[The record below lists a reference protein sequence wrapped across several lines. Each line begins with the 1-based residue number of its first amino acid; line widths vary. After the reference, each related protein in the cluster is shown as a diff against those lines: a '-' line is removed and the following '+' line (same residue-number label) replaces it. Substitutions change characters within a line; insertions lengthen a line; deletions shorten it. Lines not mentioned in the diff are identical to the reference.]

1 MKFSIIKEYRF
12 DKDKTVGYLS
22 DFSQF
27 QNEIDNIKL
36 HEETITKNE
45 ISSGVD
51 IDNFEPIV
59 LSLYPE
65 EYLDSQVKTFE
76 TEKLILLDGHH
87 RWKYANKENSV
98 NKLKCILVNFQ
109 DINIKSYLFNINIEK
124 ESFLKYL
131 NEAGYFKSNEGD
143 FGIFFNNEKF
153 INKSKPSLMDLYGF
167 KKIMQNENIISPI
180 LEEVSN
186 SSLLI
191 KFTALTPED
200 LIHIDFILPPKST
213 WITPRL

>member
-1 MKFSIIKEYRF
+1 LKFSIIKEYIF

-22 DFSQF
+22 DFSQY
-27 QNEIDNIKL
+27 QNEVEKIKL
-36 HEETITKNE
+36 HEETIAKNE

-51 IDNFEPIV
+51 IDNFQPIV
-59 LSLYPE
+59 LSLYPD

-98 NKLKCILVNFQ
+98 NKLKCILINFQ
-109 DINIKSYLFNINIEK
+109 DIKIKSYLFSINNEK
-124 ESFLKYL
+124 ESVLKYL
-131 NEAGYFKSNEGD
+131 NEAGYFKSNEGEY
-143 FGIFFNNEKF
+143 GIFFNNEIF

-180 LEEVSN
+180 LEDVSD

-200 LIHIDFILPPKST
+200 LINIDFILPPKST

>member
-1 MKFSIIKEYRF
+1 MKFSIIKEYKF

-22 DFSQF
+22 DFSLF

-98 NKLKCILVNFQ
+98 NKLRCILVNFQ
-109 DINIKSYLFNINIEK
+109 DINIKSYLFSINNEK

-131 NEAGYFKSNEGD
+131 NEAGYFKSNEGEY
-143 FGIFFNNEKF
+143 GIFFNNEIF

-180 LEEVSN
+180 LEDVSD

-200 LIHIDFILPPKST
+200 LINIDFILPPKST

>member
-1 MKFSIIKEYRF
+1 MKFKIIKEYQF
-12 DKDKTVGYLS
+12 KLYDIKGYLS
-22 DFSQF
+22 DFSEF
-27 QNEIDNIKL
+27 DHKIDKIKL

-131 NEAGYFKSNEGD
+131 NEAGYFESNKDD
-143 FGIFFNNEKF
+143 FGIFFNNKKF
-153 INKSKPSLMDLYGF
+153 VNNSKPSLMDLYGF

-200 LIHIDFILPPKST
+200 LINIDFLLPPKST

>member
-1 MKFSIIKEYRF
+1 MKFKIIKEYQF
-12 DKDKTVGYLS
+12 KLYDIKGYLS
-22 DFSQF
+22 DFSEF
-27 QNEIDNIKL
+27 DHKIDKIKL

-131 NEAGYFKSNEGD
+131 NQAGYFESNKDD
-143 FGIFFNNEKF
+143 FGIFFNNKKF
-153 INKSKPSLMDLYGF
+153 VNNSKPSLMDLYGF
-167 KKIMQNENIISPI
+167 KKIMQNENIISPT

-200 LIHIDFILPPKST
+200 LINIDFILPPKST

>member
-1 MKFSIIKEYRF
+1 MKFSIIKEFKF

-22 DFSQF
+22 DFSLF

-45 ISSGVD
+45 ISSGAD

-131 NEAGYFKSNEGD
+131 NEAGYFESNKDD
-143 FGIFFNNEKF
+143 FGIFFNNKKF
-153 INKSKPSLMDLYGF
+153 VNNSKPSLMDLYGF

-200 LIHIDFILPPKST
+200 LINIDFILPPKST

>member
-1 MKFSIIKEYRF
+1 MKFSIIKEYKF
-12 DKDKTVGYLS
+12 DEDKTVGYLS
-22 DFSQF
+22 DFSQY
-27 QNEIDNIKL
+27 NNKVDKIKL

-45 ISSGVD
+45 ISSDVD

-98 NKLKCILVNFQ
+98 NKLKCILINFQ
-109 DINIKSYLFNINIEK
+109 DIKIKSYLFSINNEK

-131 NEAGYFKSNEGD
+131 NESGYFKSNEGD

-153 INKSKPSLMDLYGF
+153 VNKSKPSLMDLYGF

-180 LEEVSN
+180 LEDVSD

-200 LIHIDFILPPKST
+200 LINIDFILPPKST

>member
-1 MKFSIIKEYRF
+1 LKFSIINEFNF
-12 DKDKTVGYLS
+12 DKDKAVGYLS

-27 QNEIDNIKL
+27 QNEIDKIKL
-36 HEETITKNE
+36 HEETIPNNE
-45 ISSGVD
+45 ISSDVD

-65 EYLDSQVKTFE
+65 ENVDSHTKTLE

-87 RWKYANKENSV
+87 RWKYANKKNLV
-98 NKLKCILVNFQ
+98 NKLKCILINFK
-109 DINIKSYLFNINIEK
+109 DIKIKSYLFNINIEK

-131 NEAGYFKSNEGD
+131 NEAGYLKSSEGD
-143 FGIFFNNEKF
+143 FGIFLNNEKF
-153 INKSKPSLMDLYGF
+153 INKSNSSLADLYGF
-167 KKIMQNENIISPI
+167 KKIMQNENIITPI
-180 LEEVSN
+180 FEDVSD

-191 KFTALTPED
+191 KFTSLIPED
-200 LIHIDFILPPKST
+200 LIDIDFILPPKST

>member
-1 MKFSIIKEYRF
+1 
-12 DKDKTVGYLS
+12 
-22 DFSQF
+22 
-27 QNEIDNIKL
+27 
-36 HEETITKNE
+36 
-45 ISSGVD
+45 
-51 IDNFEPIV
+51 
-59 LSLYPE
+59 
-65 EYLDSQVKTFE
+65 
-76 TEKLILLDGHH
+76 
-87 RWKYANKENSV
+87 
-98 NKLKCILVNFQ
+98 LVNFQ

-131 NEAGYFKSNEGD
+131 NEAGYFESNKDD
-143 FGIFFNNEKF
+143 FGIFFNNKKF
-153 INKSKPSLMDLYGF
+153 VNNSKPSLMDLYGF

-200 LIHIDFILPPKST
+200 LINIDFILPPKST

>member
-1 MKFSIIKEYRF
+1 MKFSIIKEYKF

-22 DFSQF
+22 DFSLF

-200 LIHIDFILPPKST
+200 LINIDFILPPKST

>member
-1 MKFSIIKEYRF
+1 MKFSIIKEYKF

-22 DFSQF
+22 DFSLF

-131 NEAGYFKSNEGD
+131 NEAGYFKSNEGEY
-143 FGIFFNNEKF
+143 GIFFNNEIF

-200 LIHIDFILPPKST
+200 LINIDFILPPKST

>member
-1 MKFSIIKEYRF
+1 MKFKIIKEYQF
-12 DKDKTVGYLS
+12 KLYDIKGYLS
-22 DFSQF
+22 DFSEF
-27 QNEIDNIKL
+27 NHKIDQIKL
-36 HEETITKNE
+36 HEETIPKNE
-45 ISSGVD
+45 ISSCTD

-65 EYLDSQVKTFE
+65 EFIDSHTKIFQTKQ
-76 TEKLILLDGHH
+76 LILLDGHH

-98 NKLKCILVNFQ
+98 SKLKCILINFQ
-109 DINIKSYLFNINIEK
+109 DIKIKSYLFNINIEK

-131 NEAGYFKSNEGD
+131 NEAGYFESNKDD
-143 FGIFFNNEKF
+143 FGIFFNNKKF
-153 INKSKPSLMDLYGF
+153 VNNSKSSLMDLYGF

-200 LIHIDFILPPKST
+200 LINIDFILPPKST

>member
-1 MKFSIIKEYRF
+1 M
-12 DKDKTVGYLS
+12 
-22 DFSQF
+22 
-27 QNEIDNIKL
+27 
-36 HEETITKNE
+36 
-45 ISSGVD
+45 
-51 IDNFEPIV
+51 
-59 LSLYPE
+59 
-65 EYLDSQVKTFE
+65 
-76 TEKLILLDGHH
+76 DGHH

-98 NKLKCILVNFQ
+98 NKLKCILINFQ
-109 DINIKSYLFNINIEK
+109 DIKIKSYLFSINNEK
-124 ESFLKYL
+124 EIFLKYL

-180 LEEVSN
+180 LEEVNN

-200 LIHIDFILPPKST
+200 LINIDFILPPKST

>member
-1 MKFSIIKEYRF
+1 MKFSIIKEYKF

-22 DFSQF
+22 DFSLF

-51 IDNFEPIV
+51 IVNFEPIV

-131 NEAGYFKSNEGD
+131 NEAGYHKIENKDD
-143 FGIFFNNEKF
+143 FGI
-153 INKSKPSLMDLYGF
+153 
-167 KKIMQNENIISPI
+167 
-180 LEEVSN
+180 
-186 SSLLI
+186 
-191 KFTALTPED
+191 
-200 LIHIDFILPPKST
+200 
-213 WITPRL
+213 

>member
-1 MKFSIIKEYRF
+1 M
-12 DKDKTVGYLS
+12 
-22 DFSQF
+22 
-27 QNEIDNIKL
+27 
-36 HEETITKNE
+36 
-45 ISSGVD
+45 
-51 IDNFEPIV
+51 
-59 LSLYPE
+59 
-65 EYLDSQVKTFE
+65 
-76 TEKLILLDGHH
+76 DGHH

-131 NEAGYFKSNEGD
+131 NEAGYFESNKDD
-143 FGIFFNNEKF
+143 FGIFFNNKKF
-153 INKSKPSLMDLYGF
+153 VNNSKPSLMDLYGF

-200 LIHIDFILPPKST
+200 LINIDFILPPKST

>member
-1 MKFSIIKEYRF
+1 MKFKIIKEYQF
-12 DKDKTVGYLS
+12 KLYDIKGYLS
-22 DFSQF
+22 DFSEF
-27 QNEIDNIKL
+27 DHKIDKIKL

-65 EYLDSQVKTFE
+65 EYLDSQVKTLE

-131 NEAGYFKSNEGD
+131 NEAGYFESNKDD
-143 FGIFFNNEKF
+143 FGIFFNNKKF
-153 INKSKPSLMDLYGF
+153 VNNSKPSLMDLYG
-167 KKIMQNENIISPI
+167 
-180 LEEVSN
+180 
-186 SSLLI
+186 
-191 KFTALTPED
+191 
-200 LIHIDFILPPKST
+200 
-213 WITPRL
+213 

>member
-1 MKFSIIKEYRF
+1 MKFSIIKEYKF

-22 DFSQF
+22 DFSQY
-27 QNEIDNIKL
+27 QNEVDKIKL

-98 NKLKCILVNFQ
+98 NKLKCILINFQ
-109 DINIKSYLFNINIEK
+109 DIKIKSYLFI
-124 ESFLKYL
+124 SL
-131 NEAGYFKSNEGD
+131 NNNVFCISYF
-143 FGIFFNNEKF
+143 
-153 INKSKPSLMDLYGF
+153 
-167 KKIMQNENIISPI
+167 NIISYRTYR
-180 LEEVSN
+180 S
-186 SSLLI
+186 
-191 KFTALTPED
+191 FR
-200 LIHIDFILPPKST
+200 
-213 WITPRL
+213 WI

>member
-1 MKFSIIKEYRF
+1 MKFSIIKEYKF

-22 DFSQF
+22 DFSLF

-76 TEKLILLDGHH
+76 TEKH
-87 RWKYANKENSV
+87 
-98 NKLKCILVNFQ
+98 
-109 DINIKSYLFNINIEK
+109 DISHARK
-124 ESFLKYL
+124 
-131 NEAGYFKSNEGD
+131 
-143 FGIFFNNEKF
+143 
-153 INKSKPSLMDLYGF
+153 
-167 KKIMQNENIISPI
+167 
-180 LEEVSN
+180 
-186 SSLLI
+186 
-191 KFTALTPED
+191 TW
-200 LIHIDFILPPKST
+200 HIT
-213 WITPRL
+213 

>member
-1 MKFSIIKEYRF
+1 MKFSIIKEYKF

-22 DFSQF
+22 DFSLF

-98 NKLKCILVNFQ
+98 NK
-109 DINIKSYLFNINIEK
+109 YLH
-124 ESFLKYL
+124 
-131 NEAGYFKSNEGD
+131 
-143 FGIFFNNEKF
+143 
-153 INKSKPSLMDLYGF
+153 SK
-167 KKIMQNENIISPI
+167 
-180 LEEVSN
+180 
-186 SSLLI
+186 
-191 KFTALTPED
+191 
-200 LIHIDFILPPKST
+200 
-213 WITPRL
+213 W